1 MTAVQT
7 TEEVTYRFDPPYPSQ
22 LEGIELRVGD
32 TLLIIDRPREDTF
45 KVLTMGALGTMG
57 AFPSSGNNLWFYV
70 KFVDLCEDEGIT
82 LKKSLPKPVFP
93 SGKGKRILEIT
104 KFDETGLFVKVV
116 G

>member
-1 MTAVQT
+1 M
-7 TEEVTYRFDPPYPSQ
+7 TYRFDPPYPSQ

-32 TLLIIDRPREDTF
+32 TLLRTSGPHGETF
-45 KVLTMGALGTMG
+45 RLLTMGALGTMG
-57 AFPSSGNNLWFYV
+57 AFPSSGNNLWFYE
-70 KFVDLCEDEGIT
+70 KFLDLCEDEGIT
-82 LKKSLPKPVFP
+82 HKKWLPKPVFP